1 MLQTTVS
8 VCWILQYLPMTYGS
22 VKVKPHGFL
31 QHESE
36 ILKYGSMH
44 LFLFLLAAL
53 QLIEMD
59 SPFRYG
65 IHDMEAS
72 AKRIYETVLGT
83 PEDHVVLFLAHNG
96 PTGLSTKI
104 YSNLAI
110 CLPKAN

>member
-1 MLQTTVS
+1 
-8 VCWILQYLPMTYGS
+8 MTYGS

-96 PTGLSTKI
+96 PMGLSTKI

>member
-1 MLQTTVS
+1 
-8 VCWILQYLPMTYGS
+8 MTDGR

-31 QHESE
+31 YHESE
-36 ILKYGSMH
+36 ILKYGSML
-44 LFLFLLAAL
+44 LFVFAAL

-72 AKRIYETVLGT
+72 TKRIYETALET
-83 PEDHVVLFLAHNG
+83 PEDHVIIFLAHNG
-96 PTGLSTKI
+96 PTGMPAKV
-104 YSNLAI
+104 YSNLAL